1 MALRN
6 TTNGLAKMQ
15 WCSIFF

>member
-6 TTNGLAKMQ
+6 TTNGLAEMQ

>member
-6 TTNGLAKMQ
+6 TTAGNATA
-15 WCSIFF
+15 